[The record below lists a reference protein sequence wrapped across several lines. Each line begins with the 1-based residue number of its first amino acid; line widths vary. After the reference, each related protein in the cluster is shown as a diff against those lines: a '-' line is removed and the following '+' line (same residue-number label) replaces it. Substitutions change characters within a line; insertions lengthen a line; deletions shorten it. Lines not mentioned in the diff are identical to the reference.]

1 MGAAFGVRGRLAG
14 EARGRRKGPE
24 AGPRRAS
31 LLFAPRDVKG
41 ADRFLEPRQVL
52 VFRLA
57 AAECFVDV

>member
-1 MGAAFGVRGRLAG
+1 MQRSASGVAWQVRLG
-14 EARGRRKGPE
+14 DGRKGPE